1 MKVFK
6 VVSLPVS
13 QMSEMAEGKLIAAI
27 AFLLLF
33 AQHLVTEKKAQG
45 KKQLSQPI
53 GAIFIFRISLGGN
66 REEGFVFRRRGH

>member
-6 VVSLPVS
+6 VVSLPVY

-27 AFLLLF
+27 AFPLLF
-33 AQHLVTEKKAQG
+33 AQHLVTEKKGAG

-53 GAIFIFRISLGGN
+53 GAIYIFCISLGGN
-66 REEGFVFRRRGH
+66 HEEGFVFGRRGH